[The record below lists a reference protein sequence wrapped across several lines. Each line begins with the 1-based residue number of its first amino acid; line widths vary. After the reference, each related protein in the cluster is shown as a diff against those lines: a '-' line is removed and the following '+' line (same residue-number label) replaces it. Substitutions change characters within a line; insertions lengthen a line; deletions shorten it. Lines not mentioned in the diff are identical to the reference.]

1 MSNPVYTGD
10 MVCLRK
16 IKKNFKTKQSVE
28 VPKEEQII
36 VPNTHEAFVSHKD
49 FETVQKR
56 LETKQKARDLNPDN
70 IFRGLVF
77 CSDCGTRL
85 AYRRETQKKSIK
97 GTYRCPKRIR
107 YVNSPDAT
115 CKSSH
120 YITIEQLTQAVLSDV
135 QRNVRLASENRE
147 KYVEHLRK
155 LSESGKNS
163 EAALCKRKSEKAN
176 KRLYEIDTILQK
188 MYEDRVFGVISDERY
203 IAMSKKLEAEQS
215 ELKNQL
221 SEYATIVEEY
231 EKKAKG
237 IDDFVELISQYENI
251 TELDHEIVH
260 MLIDK
265 IVVFGREKSDK
276 ETIQR
281 VEIYYRF
288 VGNISSNS

>member
-1 MSNPVYTGD
+1 M
-10 MVCLRK
+10 
-16 IKKNFKTKQSVE
+16 
-28 VPKEEQII
+28 
-36 VPNTHEAFVSHKD
+36 
-49 FETVQKR
+49 
-56 LETKQKARDLNPDN
+56 
-70 IFRGLVF
+70 
-77 CSDCGTRL
+77 
-85 AYRRETQKKSIK
+85 
-97 GTYRCPKRIR
+97 
-107 YVNSPDAT
+107 
-115 CKSSH
+115 
-120 YITIEQLTQAVLSDV
+120 
-135 QRNVRLASENRE
+135 NVRLAAEDRE
-147 KYVEHLRK
+147 KYAEHLRK
-155 LSESGKNS
+155 LSENGKNS
-163 EAALCKRKSEKAN
+163 EAALCKQKSEKAN

-203 IAMSKKLEAEQS
+203 ISMSKKLEAEQA

-221 SEYATIVEEY
+221 VEYAAIVEEY

-288 VGNISSNS
+288 VGNISTNS